1 MFACMCIPHP
11 LYLGRA
17 AQARAA
23 ACQCSHARGL
33 HSALTLAASAGM
45 IDACRLLLRESQVKS
60 SHLTLREG
68 ATVDAADNS
77 GVTRSL
83 HSCMHACTGT
93 LRLSTCSVITCN
105 YMKQFRLSEKHR

>member
-45 IDACRLLLRESQVKS
+45 IDACRLLLRE
-60 SHLTLREG
+60 G

-105 YMKQFRLSEKHR
+105 YMKQFRLIEKHR

>member
-45 IDACRLLLRESQVKS
+45 IDACRLLLRE
-60 SHLTLREG
+60 G

-77 GVTRSL
+77 GVTAL
-83 HSCMHACTGT
+83 MHACMHGNAA
-93 LRLSTCSVITCN
+93 LVDLSVITCN

>member
-1 MFACMCIPHP
+1 MLASDDVTAMHLAALRGDLDVLRKHAP
-11 LYLGRA
+11 L
-17 AQARAA
+17 
-23 ACQCSHARGL
+23 HANVATPEGYT
-33 HSALTLAASAGM
+33 ALSLAASAGM
-45 IDACRLLLRESQVKS
+45 IDACRLL
-60 SHLTLREG
+60 LREG

-105 YMKQFRLSEKHR
+105 YMKQFRLIEKHR

>member
-45 IDACRLLLRESQVKS
+45 IDACRLLLRE
-60 SHLTLREG
+60 G

-105 YMKQFRLSEKHR
+105 YMKQFRLIEKHRCEV